1 MQTIPLELLQ
11 LETYSVSG
19 LRTLEKLYRLGL
31 DVIARDVQGDFVEC
45 GVYNGGSA
53 AAMACALRSSNRRIW
68 LYDSFQGM
76 SASQEIDGAFAS
88 RYVGELAGV
97 EERVLEAMRVARF
110 PDDRYIIRKGWFV
123 DTLQLLLPETVAQLH
138 IDADWY
144 DNVMLILKTFYDR
157 IPDGGVIILDDF
169 GHWEGCREAF
179 YDFVR
184 DRGLKPLLER
194 SGHTQAFWIKGRAH
208 NRDFSGRGE
217 IP

>member
-1 MQTIPLELLQ
+1 MDGNMQAIPLELLQ

-88 RYVGELAGV
+88 RYVGELAGD
-97 EERVLEAMRVARF
+97 EERVREAMRVACF

-144 DNVMLILKTFYDR
+144 DNVMLILKTFYDQNQH
-157 IPDGGVIILDDF
+157 L
-169 GHWEGCREAF
+169 H
-179 YDFVR
+179 
-184 DRGLKPLLER
+184 KPAYYRLHYKINLHSELNELLLLM
-194 SGHTQAFWIKGRAH
+194 
-208 NRDFSGRGE
+208 
-217 IP
+217 